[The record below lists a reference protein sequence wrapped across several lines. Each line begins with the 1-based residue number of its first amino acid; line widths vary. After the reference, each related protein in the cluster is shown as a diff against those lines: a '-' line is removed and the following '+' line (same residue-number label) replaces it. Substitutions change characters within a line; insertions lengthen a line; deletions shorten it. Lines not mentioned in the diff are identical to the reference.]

1 MDSILEFYKKNTAA
15 AIIVGLLFPIGLAL
29 LYGGGKSIWVRQRN
43 KKERAAIYN
52 LLLNSKATDK
62 AMTNDEII
70 KATGIP
76 RDRVV
81 GHCEDHPE
89 IKDAGKR
96 KRSWRLKRD
105 DEGDDDE

>member
-1 MDSILEFYKKNTAA
+1 MDSLITFYQKNTTAA
-15 AIIVGLLFPIGLAL
+15 FIVAMLIPIGLAL
-29 LYGGGKSIWVRQRN
+29 IYGGGKSIYVRHRN
-43 KKERAAIYN
+43 KKERAKIYDLF
-52 LLLNSKATDK
+52 LLAGDK
-62 AMTNDEII
+62 ALANDEIM

-96 KRSWRLKRD
+96 QRSWRLKRD
-105 DEGDDDE
+105 DEGDDE